1 MAHALEVFPS
11 ISCDGY
17 SSGGALP
24 AKPRSFRGWGL
35 VLVPLFHEDPEVCP
49 GADEGRIGVTAE
61 WLGSRV
67 KDHGSQINALI

>member
-11 ISCDGY
+11 ISCDGC
-17 SSGGALP
+17 SDGALP
-24 AKPRSFRGWGL
+24 AKPRSFRGCL

-49 GADEGRIGVTAE
+49 GADEGRIGVTAK

-67 KDHGSQINALI
+67 KDRGSQINALI